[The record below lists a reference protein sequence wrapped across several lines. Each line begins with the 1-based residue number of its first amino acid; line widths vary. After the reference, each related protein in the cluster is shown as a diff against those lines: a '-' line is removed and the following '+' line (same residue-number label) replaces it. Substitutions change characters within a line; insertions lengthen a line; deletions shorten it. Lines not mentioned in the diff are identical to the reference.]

1 MHRVLAAIIFN
12 FHMFIFTPAQ
22 QRHALLWL
30 TLFHIL
36 IITASN
42 WLVRYPFV
50 VFGVHTTWAALSY
63 PFTFLTTDLTVRIFG
78 APHAR
83 RIILSAMLPGLL
95 FSYLLSI
102 VSHTPLVLF
111 DSVAARIAL
120 ASLSAYAAGQLLDVF
135 VFNRLRQ
142 LKQWW
147 PAPAASTVL
156 GNALDTL
163 IFFSVAFYT
172 SRDAFMAAHWPEIAA
187 VDYGCKLAISGLLF
201 LPAYG
206 VLLGVLTRRLTH
218 TQAQRRRA
226 AALAPRFATSV
237 PD

>member
-1 MHRVLAAIIFN
+1 M
-12 FHMFIFTPAQ
+12 FHFTPAQ
-22 QRHALLWL
+22 QRRALIWL
-30 TLFHIL
+30 ALFHIL

-42 WLVRYPFV
+42 WLVRYPFT
-50 VFGVHTTWAALSY
+50 VFGVATTWAALSY
-63 PFTFLTTDLTVRIFG
+63 PFTFLSTDLTVRIFG
-78 APHAR
+78 AAHAR
-83 RIILSAMLPGLL
+83 RIIFAAMLPGLL

-102 VSHTPLVLF
+102 FSGASGGALW
-111 DSVAARIAL
+111 DSVAARIAV

-163 IFFSVAFYT
+163 IFFALAFYG
-172 SRDAFMAAHWPEIAA
+172 SQDAFMAAHWPEIAA
-187 VDYGCKLAISGLLF
+187 VDYGCKLVISGLLF

-218 TQAQRRRA
+218 IETQRARA
-226 AALAPRFATSV
+226 AALRPSLL
-237 PD
+237 

>member
-1 MHRVLAAIIFN
+1 M
-12 FHMFIFTPAQ
+12 
-22 QRHALLWL
+22 
-30 TLFHIL
+30 
-36 IITASN
+36 
-42 WLVRYPFV
+42 
-50 VFGVHTTWAALSY
+50 
-63 PFTFLTTDLTVRIFG
+63 RIFG
-78 APHAR
+78 AAHAR
-83 RIILSAMLPGLL
+83 RIIFCAMLPGLL

-102 VSHTPLVLF
+102 FSGASGGALW

-120 ASLSAYAAGQLLDVF
+120 ASLSAYAAGQLLDIF

>member
-1 MHRVLAAIIFN
+1 M
-12 FHMFIFTPAQ
+12 FHFTPAQ
-22 QRHALLWL
+22 QRRALIWL
-30 TLFHIL
+30 ALFHIL

-42 WLVRYPFV
+42 WLVRYPFT
-50 VFGVHTTWAALSY
+50 VFGVATTWAALSY
-63 PFTFLTTDLTVRIFG
+63 PFTFLSTDLTVRIFG
-78 APHAR
+78 AAHAR
-83 RIILSAMLPGLL
+83 RIIFAAMLPGLL

-102 VSHTPLVLF
+102 FSGASGGALW
-111 DSVAARIAL
+111 DSVAARIAV

-163 IFFSVAFYT
+163 IFFALAFYG
-172 SRDAFMAAHWPEIAA
+172 SQDAFMAAHWPEIAA

-206 VLLGVLTRRLTH
+206 VLLGVLTRRLTSLER
-218 TQAQRRRA
+218 ARA
-226 AALAPRFATSV
+226 AALRPSLL
-237 PD
+237 

>member
-1 MHRVLAAIIFN
+1 
-12 FHMFIFTPAQ
+12 MFSFTPAQ
-22 QRHALLWL
+22 QRRALFWL
-30 TLFHIL
+30 ALFHIL

-42 WLVRYPFV
+42 WLVRYPFT
-50 VFGVHTTWAALSY
+50 VFGIATTWAALSY
-63 PFTFLTTDLTVRIFG
+63 PFTFLSTDLTVRIFG
-78 APHAR
+78 ASHAR
-83 RIILSAMLPGLL
+83 RIIFFAMLPGLL

-102 VSHTPLVLF
+102 VSGASGGALF

-120 ASLSAYAAGQLLDVF
+120 ASLSAYAAGQLLDIF

-147 PAPAASTVL
+147 PAPAASTIA
-156 GNALDTL
+156 GNAIDTL
-163 IFFSVAFYT
+163 IFFSLAFYA

-187 VDYGCKLAISGLLF
+187 VDYGCKLVISGLLF

-206 VLLGVLTRRLTH
+206 VLLRLLMRRLTSLE
-218 TQAQRRRA
+218 TQRQQ
-226 AALAPRFATSV
+226 ALAPRFATSA